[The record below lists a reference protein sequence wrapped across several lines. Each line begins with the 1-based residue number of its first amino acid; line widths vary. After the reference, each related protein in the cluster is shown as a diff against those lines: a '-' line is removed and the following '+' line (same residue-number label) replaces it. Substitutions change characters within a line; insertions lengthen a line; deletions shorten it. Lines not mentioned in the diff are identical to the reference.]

1 MQALNFLVFDYGIK
15 RMGVAAGQTV
25 TGTARPL
32 NPMAM
37 QNGHPDWN
45 AIEVLLG
52 EWKPAG
58 VIVGLPL
65 NMDGSA
71 SDMTRRADKFRKRL
85 HGRFAL
91 PALAWDERLT
101 SDAIKRIERARGVTD
116 FGQHSVD
123 SQAAALI
130 FQSWFDSLDNLADWP
145 MHSIALPPQ

>member
-1 MQALNFLVFDYGIK
+1 MKALQFLVFDYGIK
-15 RMGVAAGQTV
+15 RMGVAAGQTI

-32 NPMAM
+32 APMAM
-37 QNGHPDWN
+37 NNGQPDWTALEN
-45 AIEVLLG
+45 LLA
-52 EWKPAG
+52 EWQPVA

-65 NMDGSA
+65 NMDGTA
-71 SDMTRRADKFRKRL
+71 SEMARRADKFRKRV

-101 SDAIKRIERARGVTD
+101 SDAIKQQVRSQGVTD

-130 FQSWFDSLDNLADWP
+130 FQSWFDSLDSLDNWST
-145 MHSIALPPQ
+145 HTIALPT

>member
-1 MQALNFLVFDYGIK
+1 MSALNFLVFDFGIK
-15 RMGVAAGQTV
+15 RMGVAAGQTI
-25 TGTARPL
+25 TGTAWPL
-32 NPMAM
+32 SPMVM
-37 QNGHPDWN
+37 QNGTPDWS
-45 AIEVLLG
+45 AIEALLA

-101 SDAIKRIERARGVTD
+101 SDAIKRRERARGVTD
-116 FGQHSVD
+116 FGKHSVD

-130 FQSWFDSLDNLADWP
+130 FQSWFESLDSLDNWST
-145 MHSIALPPQ
+145 HTIILPS

>member
-1 MQALNFLVFDYGIK
+1 MNELSFLVFDFGIK

-32 NPMAM
+32 APMAM
-37 QNGHPDWN
+37 QNGTPDWA
-45 AIEVLLG
+45 AIEALLT

-65 NMDGSA
+65 NMDGTA
-71 SDMTRRADKFRKRL
+71 SDMTRRADKFRKRV
-85 HGRFAL
+85 HGRFAI

-101 SDAIKRIERARGVTD
+101 SDAIKRVERARGVSD
-116 FGQHSVD
+116 FGKHSVD

-130 FQSWFDSLDNLADWP
+130 FQSWFESLDSLEHWP
-145 MHSIALPPQ
+145 NHTIALPT